1 MRINMTFGGRP
12 TLGFTT
18 SRVSPSNAAQKTDCC
33 RLAKAGFIENFKKIT
48 NEYLSKLVE
57 MDNKQLYI
65 QHLTDAKAFL
75 EMIRDFSCEEFK
87 NMLKELIY
95 ERGYDQMKPHEIL
108 ENWKKCEQGQYTRRF
123 QDINLSEDNTI
134 WQDSLYKNEDGRLT
148 RKLYEIVR
156 DEMYSPDVF
165 SIDDLYEKVMAR
177 WDEAAKPT
185 KEQVQ
190 KVMGYILTRGRIR

>member
-1 MRINMTFGGRP
+1 MTFGRRP

-33 RLAKAGFIENFKKIT
+33 RLAKDGFIENFKKIT
-48 NEYLSKLVE
+48 NEYLNKLVE

-75 EMIRDFSCEEFK
+75 EMIRDSSCEEIK
-87 NMLKELIY
+87 DILKELIY
-95 ERGYDQMKPHEIL
+95 ERGYDEMQPHEIL

-123 QDINLSEDNTI
+123 QDINLSEDDTI
-134 WQDSLYKNEDGRLT
+134 WQDYLYKDEDGRLT

-156 DEMYSPDVF
+156 KEMHSPEVF
-165 SIDDLYEKVMAR
+165 SIHDLYEKVMAQ
-177 WDEAAKPT
+177 WDEVAKPT